1 MSFPYDAN
9 SGFALNNFQ
18 MYSSIN
24 YVDRFE
30 PSFPITRLLCLLTA
44 FTQCSLAPTA
54 GNHKSGLSFWVCL
67 LLKPSPR
74 VASWRWLVRNTATQ
88 HLRASQHGRC
98 ISTHD
103 VLWPLSPD
111 AQLALWPVVLW
122 LEVCASV
129 SLACFP
135 PPPTPSPPAPRVHPL
150 NLRLF
155 LSGFA
160 RLFPFFGSHIL
171 EKSYSICPSL
181 TFHFSVL
188 PSRSIPVAAGGGTSS
203 LFTAKQ
209 CLAVHTCLVS
219 FIHADLDGHA
229 SGSHALVTIKLLWT
243 QGASISY

>member
-135 PPPTPSPPAPRVHPL
+135 PPPTP
-150 NLRLF
+150 
-155 LSGFA
+155 
-160 RLFPFFGSHIL
+160 
-171 EKSYSICPSL
+171 
-181 TFHFSVL
+181 L
-188 PSRSIPVAAGGGTSS
+188 PSGTTCSSPEPTTVSLWFCSPVS
-203 LFTAKQ
+203 LFRIPYIGEIVQ
-209 CLAVHTCLVS
+209 YLS
-219 FIHADLDGHA
+219 FTD
-229 SGSHALVTIKLLWT
+229 
-243 QGASISY
+243 ISF